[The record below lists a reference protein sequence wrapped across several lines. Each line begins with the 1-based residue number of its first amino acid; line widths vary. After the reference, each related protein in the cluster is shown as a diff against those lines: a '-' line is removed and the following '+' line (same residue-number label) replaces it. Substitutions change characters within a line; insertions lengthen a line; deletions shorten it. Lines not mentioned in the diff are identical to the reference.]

1 MTTAKT
7 IRINRDKSGYWLTP
21 TVGPGACYVPGEYS
35 LATLQSTRRS
45 IQKALDAYRRS
56 KRPALEKIACLERT
70 IPIVDAAISEYQE
83 EIS

>member
-21 TVGPGACYVPGEYS
+21 TVGPGACYVPGGYS
-35 LATLQSTRRS
+35 LATLQSRRRS
-45 IQKALDAYRRS
+45 LQKALDAYRRS
-56 KRPALEKIACLERT
+56 ERPALEEIAYLQRT
-70 IPIVDAAISEYQE
+70 ITVVNAAISEYQE